1 MRRVHILLPTAIP
14 FFLLL
19 GALFSVHAFA
29 RAPAGDRKIYF
40 GSSSRPR
47 TQQTSQAY
55 VTLLYGDEFALG
67 VRVLGKSLRDTGTTR
82 DMVALVSQGVSD
94 LIIHVLQADG
104 WIIERIELLA
114 NPNSKRPKRFWG
126 VYTKLKI
133 FNMTNYKKVV
143 YLDADTVVTKSID
156 DLFLCE
162 KFCANLKHS
171 ERLNSG
177 VMVLEPSKELYD
189 DMMTKVKTLPS
200 YTGGDQGFLN
210 SYYSDFPNA
219 HLFNPDLS
227 EEERRS
233 RPPPA
238 MERLSTLYNADVGL
252 YMLANKWMV
261 DEAELRVIHYTLGP
275 LKPWDW
281 WTFWLLEPVRFWQDV
296 RVTLEDSLPGTGGG
310 QDPHTQLFVW
320 VLIAGPLLVLLFLC
334 RHCFFQVQQSFLSNS
349 SLFGFTRHIVHKP
362 RGSSS
367 LPYFSAMNGSPPQ
380 ASLSQYTNGSTGSN
394 SNLLKVPSCLGSLSI
409 GACFLC
415 AGVSFGVAMF
425 LIPRQVTP
433 LTGLFLV
440 YEWTFFLFA
449 LLYGWFLEAMSM
461 WGRSLGSSMT
471 GTLVLH
477 YDSGKGN
484 SKHASS
490 FDGHIVLYCI
500 GVACLAVLVPCLP
513 FFFGVTALFSRLGMV
528 IGGAML
534 LVIAMTNMSEHLAVC
549 WFLRGRESGSQA
561 RGISESD
568 RL

>member
-1 MRRVHILLPTAIP
+1 MRRAYGLLPPAIP
-14 FFLLL
+14 CVLLL
-19 GALFSVHAFA
+19 GALFLVHALA
-29 RAPAGDRKIYF
+29 RAPAGDREVYL
-40 GSSSRPR
+40 SSSHRLK
-47 TQQTSQAY
+47 TQQSSQAY

-67 VRVLGKSLRDTGTTR
+67 VRVLGKSIRDTGTTK
-82 DMVALVSQGVSD
+82 DIVALVSQGVSD
-94 LIIHVLQADG
+94 HVIHLLQADG
-104 WIIERIELLA
+104 WIIERIDLLA

-126 VYTKLKI
+126 VYTKLKV
-133 FNMTNYKKVV
+133 FNMTNYRKVV

-177 VMVLEPSKELYD
+177 VMVVEPSKELFD
-189 DMMTKVKTLPS
+189 DMMTKVNTLPS

-210 SYYSDFPNA
+210 SYYADFPNA

-233 RPPPA
+233 RPLPA

-261 DEAELRVIHYTLGP
+261 NEAELRVIHYTLGP

-281 WTFWLLEPVRFWQDV
+281 WTAWLLEPVRYWQVV

-320 VLIAGPLLVLLFLC
+320 VLIAGPLLVSLFLC
-334 RHCFFQVQQSFLSNS
+334 RHCFFQVQKSLFS
-349 SLFGFTRHIVHKP
+349 SGFLFGFTRHIGHKH
-362 RGSSS
+362 RGGSS
-367 LPYFSAMNGSPPQ
+367 LPYFSAMNGSPPH
-380 ASLSQYTNGSTGSN
+380 ALHSQYTNGSTGLS
-394 SNLLKVPSCLGSLSI
+394 SHLLKVPSCLGSLSI

-425 LIPRQVTP
+425 LIPRQVMP
-433 LTGLFLV
+433 STGLFLV
-440 YEWTFFLFA
+440 YEWAFFLFA

-461 WGRSLGSSMT
+461 WGRSLGSSIT
-471 GTLVLH
+471 GTVALH

-484 SKHASS
+484 TKYSSS
-490 FDGHIVLYCI
+490 FDSHTVLYCV
-500 GVACLAVLVPCLP
+500 GMACLAVLVPCLP

-528 IGGAML
+528 IGGAMV
-534 LVIAMTNMSEHLAVC
+534 LVIGMTHMSEHLAVS

-561 RGISESD
+561 RCISDSD